1 MGVMLTPALLVA
13 VCAPTAFLPALEYS
27 GTLRLILF
35 GMMPAM
41 MVWKIRYGR
50 AAGGGPMNAPPWV
63 AGGKAMLAFVITVAA
78 AIISLELGGK
88 ALRALAGA

>member
-1 MGVMLTPALLVA
+1 
-13 VCAPTAFLPALEYS
+13 
-27 GTLRLILF
+27 
-35 GMMPAM
+35 
-41 MVWKIRYGR
+41 
-50 AAGGGPMNAPPWV
+50 MNAPPWV

>member
-1 MGVMLTPALLVA
+1 LDRLLPMGVMLTPALLVA

-41 MVWKIRYGR
+41 MVWKIR
-50 AAGGGPMNAPPWV
+50 
-63 AGGKAMLAFVITVAA
+63 
-78 AIISLELGGK
+78 
-88 ALRALAGA
+88 